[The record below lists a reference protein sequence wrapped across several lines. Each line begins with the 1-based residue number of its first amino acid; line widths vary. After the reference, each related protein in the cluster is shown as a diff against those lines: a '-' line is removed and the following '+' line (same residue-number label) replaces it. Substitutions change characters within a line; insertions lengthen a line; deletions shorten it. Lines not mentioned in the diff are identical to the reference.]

1 MEDEEKLSDI
11 EKILLLIE
19 QKDDS
24 NEFYDDSVIYYD
36 MVD

>member
-24 NEFYDDSVIYYD
+24 NEFYDDSIIYYD
-36 MVD
+36 LVE

>member
-24 NEFYDDSVIYYD
+24 NEFYDDSIIYYD

>member
-24 NEFYDDSVIYYD
+24 NEFYDDSIIYYD
-36 MVD
+36 MAE